1 MSSLP
6 PGIFFVNGDI
16 NYPPTGPVFIGADP
30 TNPNSAAGPSLLTTL
45 QTQLYIDDTM
55 TKREFDARVVAD
67 PNYPTIIHLLNLRIL
82 VIVPKYNDGYADGYF
97 DGYSDGYSDGYING
111 QTSIPCY
118 HPHIVVSNVNLADV
132 VMFVHQ
138 GLVDIE
144 KNRFGPPGQN
154 YDIQRMNMYAMLR
167 AAHSHNVIT
176 VPMWGG
182 PKCNECDYP
191 FFCDRCH
198 TFSGIKICRGCG
210 CGCMC
215 GCNTGLIDNQ
225 GIRSSIIHA
234 PNCSNEYHNR
244 NFIDRK

>member
-16 NYPPTGPVFIGADP
+16 SYTPTAPIFIGANPTDP
-30 TNPNSAAGPSLLTTL
+30 SSNAGPSLLSVI

-55 TKREFDARVVAD
+55 TKKEFDARVVAD
-67 PNYPTIIHLLNLRIL
+67 PNYPTIVHLLNLRIL
-82 VIVPKYNDGYADGYF
+82 VIVPLYNMDGYADGYI
-97 DGYSDGYSDGYING
+97 DGYHHHHGR
-111 QTSIPCY
+111 
-118 HPHIVVSNVNLADV
+118 HIHISNIQYADV

-138 GLVDIE
+138 GLADIE

-167 AAHSHNVIT
+167 AAHSHNVVT
-176 VPMWGG
+176 VPFFAG

-198 TFSGIKICRGCG
+198 TFSGIKVCRGCG
-210 CGCMC
+210 CSCMC

-225 GIRSSIIHA
+225 GRRSSIIHA

-244 NFIDRK
+244 NFLHRK